1 MFISLRILNFKN
13 LITYPQMDIKQITAK
28 LKSKSIVLVRYFNVL
43 LSELID
49 QKIKNIENFNT

>member
-1 MFISLRILNFKN
+1 
-13 LITYPQMDIKQITAK
+13 MDIKQITAK